1 MQVTVRRLGFAY
13 AGQEVLRGLDLDVE
27 SGSVHAVVGRS
38 GCGKTTLLNIIAGLE
53 RPTLGT
59 VEFSGQAR
67 QQRRTAMVFET
78 PRLVPWWTV
87 ERNIGIGSE
96 FTDVPTSLY
105 ERIKD
110 FYTSH
115 VGLGGLGKRMPDTL
129 SGGQKS
135 RAGLGRALA
144 HDADVLLMDEP
155 LAHLDAIARRRI
167 HMELEAILDADPR
180 TVILSTHDIEEAV
193 LLADRVSV
201 LPTMPGPVVE
211 TIEVSAPR
219 PRVRTGTAEPGVRA
233 ALAQV
238 WDALEAA

>member
-1 MQVTVRRLGFAY
+1 MRVRLRRLGFAY
-13 AGQEVLRGLDLDVE
+13 PGQEVLRNLDLDVDG
-27 SGSVHAVVGRS
+27 GSVHAVVGRS
-38 GCGKTTLLNIIAGLE
+38 GCGKTTLLNIVAGLE
-53 RPTLGT
+53 RPTSGT
-59 VEFSGQAR
+59 VEFLGESR
-67 QQRRTAMVFET
+67 HSNRTAMVFQT

-87 ERNIGIGSE
+87 ERNVGIGSE
-96 FTDVPTSLY
+96 FTDMPRQLY

-115 VGLGGLGKRMPDTL
+115 VGLGGLGRRMPDTL
-129 SGGQKS
+129 SGGQRS

-155 LAHLDAIARRRI
+155 LSHLDAMARRRI
-167 HMELEAILDADPR
+167 HIELEAILHVDPR

-193 LLADRVSV
+193 LLADRVSI
-201 LPTMPGPVVE
+201 LPTAPGPIVE

-219 PRVRTGTAEPGVRA
+219 PRVRGGTAEPGVRA